1 VSATSVSAPAPEP
14 GFALARVS
22 GRRRTIRR
30 LVMSPSFL
38 TLLVIGMLAVLAP
51 LIAPYD
57 PVASSPK
64 DKLLPPSPEHLMG
77 TDTYGFDV
85 FSRVLYA
92 TRTDLP
98 IAIGSVLIAV
108 LIGLPLGV
116 AAAYLGGRFDAL
128 LMRLTEV
135 GQAFP
140 QILFAMAIFAAFGNS
155 IVTLVGVLVVLN
167 VPVYVRMVRSVMLPL
182 READFILAA
191 RVAGNPTRSVILRHA
206 LPNTLVPVFSQFSLS
221 AAYAIQL
228 VAGLSFI
235 GLGIRIPEP
244 EWGSMINI
252 GANVMVF
259 GKWWVS
265 FFPGMAVVI
274 TSFALMG
281 VSNQLRSIT
290 LRER

>member
-1 VSATSVSAPAPEP
+1 MTRVASATETF
-14 GFALARVS
+14 GRGS
-22 GRRRTIRR
+22 GRFRGGVIRR
-30 LVMSPSFL
+30 LLLSPSSIV
-38 TLLVIGMLAVLAP
+38 LLLIIAAAFLAP

-57 PVASSPK
+57 PVESIPAS
-64 DKLLPPSPEHLMG
+64 KLQPPSADHLMG

-98 IAIGSVLIAV
+98 IALISVLAAV
-108 LIGLPLGV
+108 AIGWPLG
-116 AAAYLGGRFDAL
+116 AAAGYLGGRFDAL
-128 LMRLTEV
+128 AMRLTEV

-155 IVTLVGVLVVLN
+155 AFTLVVVLFLLN
-167 VPVYVRMVRSVMLPL
+167 VPVYTRMVRSVTLPM
-182 READFILAA
+182 REAEFVLAA
-191 RVAGNPTRSVILRHA
+191 RVAGNPTPSVIVRHL
-206 LPNTLVPVFSQFSLS
+206 LPNTLVPVFSQFALS
-221 AAYAIQL
+221 CAYAIQL
-228 VAGLSFI
+228 IAGLSFI

-244 EWGSMINI
+244 EWGSMISI
-252 GANVMVF
+252 GADVLIF
-259 GKWWVS
+259 GQWWVS

-281 VSNQLRSIT
+281 VSNQLRRMT

>member
-1 VSATSVSAPAPEP
+1 MTSASGTLVAEPVLGVAPA
-14 GFALARVS
+14 S
-22 GRRRTIRR
+22 WRRRVVRQ
-30 LVMSPSFL
+30 LALSPSFL
-38 TLLVIGMLAVLAP
+38 TLTAIIVLAILAP

-57 PVASSPK
+57 PIASSPR
-64 DKLLPPSPEHLMG
+64 DKLLPPSAEHFMG

-85 FSRVLYA
+85 WSRLLFA
-92 TRTDLP
+92 TLTDLP
-98 IAIGSVLIAV
+98 IALGSVLIAV
-108 LIGLPLGV
+108 LIGWPLG
-116 AAAYLGGRFDAL
+116 AAAGYLGGRFDGL
-128 LMRLTEV
+128 IMRLTEV
-135 GQAFP
+135 SQAFP

-155 IVTLVGVLVVLN
+155 RITLVAVLVTLN

-182 READFILAA
+182 RDADFILAA
-191 RVAGNPTRSVILRHA
+191 RVAGNRPLSLIARHA
-206 LPNTLVPVFSQFSLS
+206 LPNTLVPVFSQFPLS
-221 AAYAIQL
+221 SAYAIQL

-252 GANVMVF
+252 GANAMVY

-265 FFPGMAVVI
+265 FFPGMAVLI

-281 VSNQLRSIT
+281 VSSQLRAIT